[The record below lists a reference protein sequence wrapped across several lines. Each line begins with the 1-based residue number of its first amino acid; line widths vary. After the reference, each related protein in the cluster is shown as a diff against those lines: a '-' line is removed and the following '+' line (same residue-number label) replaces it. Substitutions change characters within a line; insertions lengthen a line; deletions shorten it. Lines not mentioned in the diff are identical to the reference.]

1 MAKVRTTVTLEEE
14 VLKGVKVRAARS
26 GRGDSEIIEEM
37 LRRELGL
44 DILEQLWSGNRLP
57 EKEAMKLAVQ
67 AQHATRRRRAR

>member
-1 MAKVRTTVTLEEE
+1 MTLEEE

-26 GRGDSEIIEEM
+26 GRGDSEVIEEM